1 MGESSRA
8 QEKYIYHTAGT
19 QNLDSTYALQYSP
32 KIPSSRGRIGD
43 RIRPRLDGS
52 EDWIASWSAT
62 IQRGLPSKRFSSPLW
77 FFKWQKKK
85 QSNTRRQRT
94 EGGRAHHGDWRGSG
108 CRGRTRRAAWGEGE
122 TGRGW
127 GRVCATVRVGLR
139 SETVTLR
146 LRATCEVPGT
156 GAAPSGFVDPGRR
169 KEPSRDFPWATPPA
183 ACNLRGDPVSRVL
196 YSDGAQTRRPGRWS
210 RDMRDRNRK
219 SLVFL
224 KGKSA
229 CFDGHTCIFL
239 FYSWASTFLYFP
251 CESPCNIINVDKV
264 CIHWPYL
271 PRFVDN
277 KALFTW

>member
-94 EGGRAHHGDWRGSG
+94 EGGRAHSPWRLTQVGLPRPDAASGVRGGRDRKRMGTGVCDSASRTAKRDGDSAPARYVWSAG
-108 CRGRTRRAAWGEGE
+108 
-122 TGRGW
+122 GRG
-127 GRVCATVRVGLR
+127 CSVGFCWPR
-139 SETVTLR
+139 PDEGTLSR
-146 LRATCEVPGT
+146 LPVGHTTRCMQ
-156 GAAPSGFVDPGRR
+156 
-169 KEPSRDFPWATPPA
+169 PA
-183 ACNLRGDPVSRVL
+183 
-196 YSDGAQTRRPGRWS
+196 RWS
-210 RDMRDRNRK
+210 RESCTLLWRCPNEAARPMIPWHAWSESKIISFFERK
-219 SLVFL
+219 ICLFWWTYLYIPLLFL
-224 KGKSA
+224 GIDVSV
-229 CFDGHTCIFL
+229 L
-239 FYSWASTFLYFP
+239 SMW
-251 CESPCNIINVDKV
+251 ESMQYNQCWQSMYTLAVSSKI
-264 CIHWPYL
+264 C
-271 PRFVDN
+271 RQ
-277 KALFTW
+277 